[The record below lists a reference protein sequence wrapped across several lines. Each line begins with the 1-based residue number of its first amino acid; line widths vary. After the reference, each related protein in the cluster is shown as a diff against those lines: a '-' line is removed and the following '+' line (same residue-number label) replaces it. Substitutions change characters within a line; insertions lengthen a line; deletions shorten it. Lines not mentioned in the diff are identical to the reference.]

1 MEPLGAWLFTPLT
14 LLHGSPWAGM
24 ARRDWLTVQA
34 FDDLSM
40 LYAAS
45 CNRTS
50 WPSIVRWRFRDS
62 RTAAAFSLVIRF
74 CASALRTVHS
84 DSLFA
89 GDLLYEAIRSMQEA
103 GLPCGRADLFA
114 REVIAAQTSPSP
126 PQGREA
132 LLDVSATRYRQALD
146 IAESSRPSLDR
157 SDRSVRFLRILH
169 ALVAR
174 LGPDWSG
181 LVAGDVSEG
190 DGGDGFD
197 LELGL
202 DGRTYRFFM
211 RGLSSRG
218 FLRTAHF
225 CVSHARTTPLASER
239 HLLMVNRFF
248 EVLDRMLARY
258 SPDLLP

>member
-1 MEPLGAWLFTPLT
+1 
-14 LLHGSPWAGM
+14 M

-34 FDDLSM
+34 FDDLSL

-50 WPSIVRWRFRDS
+50 WSSIVRWRFRDS
-62 RTAAAFSLVIRF
+62 RTAAAFSLVTRF
-74 CASALRTVHS
+74 CASALRGLRS

-89 GDLLYEAIRSMQEA
+89 GDPLYEAIRSKQEA
-103 GLPCGRADLFA
+103 GLPSGRADLFA
-114 REVIAAQTSPSP
+114 REVIAALTSPSP

-132 LLDVSATRYRQALD
+132 LLEVSATQYRQAIE
-146 IAESSRPSLDR
+146 IAEASRPAVDR
-157 SDRSVRFLRILH
+157 SDRSVRFRRILN

-174 LGPDWSG
+174 LGPDWTG

-190 DGGDGFD
+190 DGGEGFD
-197 LELGL
+197 LEMGL

-211 RGLSSRG
+211 RGLTGRG

-225 CVSHARTTPLASER
+225 CVAHARTTPLASGR
-239 HLLMVNRFF
+239 HMLMINRFF
-248 EVLDRMLARY
+248 EVLDRMLARH